1 MKDKFSCTNFTLL
14 ISVDKEYQ
22 LFQIFIVLH
31 NHPCK
36 HCGTYYGQIH
46 IKKELSYS
54 DFICITVHGGHVLSL
69 AVWHMPSL
77 MELLPLTVA
86 QP

>member
-54 DFICITVHGGHVLSL
+54 DFIC
-69 AVWHMPSL
+69 
-77 MELLPLTVA
+77 
-86 QP
+86 